1 MGTTAEKLQAL
12 SNTKAAIKTAIEAK
26 GVTVGDV
33 RFADYPSKI
42 GEIQQGQVDKKKYGV
57 GIDDLLGDA
66 QDGKYYIPQA
76 SSFKLDFSGISA
88 IEDNSL
94 QYKFAYTNVTDVDLR
109 DLEYS
114 GTVEDENYHG
124 GYLDNTFNHCL
135 KLSSVNLQNLK
146 RLGGSS
152 VYPGLKDTFS
162 HCTSLSSISFPSL
175 TAINN
180 NGLEG
185 SFTGMTQLTSME
197 FPALVQLSGN
207 NIFKLTYV
215 ASSIVRVD
223 FSALERIN
231 GFSIFYAAFNSINS
245 ISPYKDQYLELHFQE
260 LTSINITS
268 SGSYQAMFAVQNKL
282 HPTLRAGC
290 KIYFYKLR
298 DINTKNMFTT
308 GNNYQ
313 FVTEIHFPS
322 DAEASIKASP
332 GWATLWG
339 LGAGS
344 CEVIFDL

>member
-42 GEIQQGQVDKKKYGV
+42 GEIEQGQVDKKKYGV
-57 GIDDLLGDA
+57 GIDDLLGDVY
-66 QDGKYYIPQA
+66 DGKYHSQQTSP
-76 SSFKLDFSGISA
+76 FKLDFSGISA
-88 IEDNSL
+88 IEGNSL
-94 QYKFAYTNVTDVDLR
+94 QYKFAYTTVTEVDLR

-114 GTVEDENYHG
+114 GTVEDADYKG
-124 GYLDNTFNHCL
+124 GYLDNTFTHCG
-135 KLSSVNLQNLK
+135 KLSSVNFQNLK

-162 HCTSLSSISFPSL
+162 HCISLRSISFPSL
-175 TAINN
+175 TAINSY
-180 NGLEG
+180 GLDG
-185 SFTGMTQLTSME
+185 SFIGMTQLTSME

-207 NIFKLTYV
+207 NIFESTYI

-231 GFSIFYAAFNSINS
+231 GDSIFSSAFNSLNFS
-245 ISPYKDQYLELHFQE
+245 YRDQYLELHFQE
-260 LTSINITS
+260 LTSINITTS
-268 SGSYQAMFAVQNKL
+268 NTYQAMFTMQSKL
-282 HPTLRAGC
+282 NPTYRAGC

-298 DINTKNMFTT
+298 DINSTNLFTPGT
-308 GNNYQ
+308 FYQ

-322 DAEASIKASP
+322 DAQASIQASP
-332 GWATLWG
+332 GWETLWG

>member
-42 GEIQQGQVDKKKYGV
+42 GEIQQGQVEKKKYGA
-57 GIDDLLGDA
+57 GIDNLLGDVY
-66 QDGKYYIPQA
+66 DGKYSIPT
-76 SSFKLDFSGISA
+76 SHFKLDFSGISA
-88 IEDNSL
+88 IEGNSL
-94 QYKFAYTNVTDVDLR
+94 PYKFAYTSVTDVDLR

-114 GTVEDENYHG
+114 GTVEDADYKG
-124 GYLDNTFNHCL
+124 GYLDNTFTQCG
-135 KLSSVNLQNLK
+135 KLSSVNFQNLK
-146 RLGGSS
+146 RLGGSP

-162 HCTSLSSISFPSL
+162 HCISLRSISFPSL
-175 TAINN
+175 TAINTY
-180 NGLEG
+180 GLNG

-197 FPALVQLSGN
+197 FPAVVQLSGN
-207 NIFKLTYV
+207 NVFKSTYT
-215 ASSIVRVD
+215 ASGIVRVD

-231 GFSIFYAAFNSINS
+231 GDSIFSGAFNSLNS
-245 ISPYKDQYLELHFQE
+245 SKDQYLELHFQE

-268 SGSYQAMFAVQNKL
+268 SSSYNAMFTMQSKL
-282 HPTLRAGC
+282 NPTFRAGC

-298 DINTKNMFTT
+298 DINSTNLFTS
-308 GNNYQ
+308 GSFYQ

-322 DAEASIKASP
+322 DAEDSIKASP

>member
-26 GVTVGDV
+26 GITVGDV

-57 GIDDLLGDA
+57 GIDDLLGDV
-66 QDGKYYIPQA
+66 QNGKYYIPQTNT
-76 SSFKLDFSGISA
+76 FKLDFSGISA
-88 IEDNSL
+88 IEGNSL
-94 QYKFAYTNVTDVDLR
+94 QYKFAYTNATDVDLR
-109 DLEYS
+109 NLEYS
-114 GTVEDENYHG
+114 GTREDADYLG
-124 GYLDNTFNHCL
+124 GYLDNTFTQCTR
-135 KLSSVNLQNLK
+135 LSSVNLQNLK

-152 VYPGLKDTFS
+152 IYPGLKYTFYN
-162 HCTSLSSISFPSL
+162 CTSLSSISFPSL
-175 TAINN
+175 TAINS

-185 SFTGMTQLTSME
+185 SFNGMSQLTSME

-207 NIFKLTYV
+207 TIFKSTYV
-215 ASSIVRVD
+215 GSDVVRVD

-231 GFSIFYAAFNSINS
+231 GSTIFYSAFNNLKLNS
-245 ISPYKDQYLELHFQE
+245 SYKDQYLELHFQE
-260 LTSINITS
+260 LTSININS
-268 SGSYQAMFAVQNKL
+268 SSQYQAMFTVQYKL
-282 HPTLRAGC
+282 NPDYRAGC

-298 DINTKNMFTT
+298 DINSTNLFTSGT
-308 GNNYQ
+308 LYQ

-322 DAEASIKASP
+322 DAEDSIKASP

>member
-57 GIDDLLGDA
+57 GIDDLLGEV
-66 QDGKYYIPQA
+66 QDGKYHSPQT

-88 IEDNSL
+88 IEGSSL
-94 QYKFAYTNVTDVDLR
+94 YYKFAYTKVTDVDLR
-109 DLEYS
+109 NLEYS
-114 GTVEDENYHG
+114 GTIEGSPNYG
-124 GYLDNTFNHCL
+124 GNLDNTFSNCTR
-135 KLSSVNLQNLK
+135 LSSVNFQNLK
-146 RLGGSS
+146 RLGGSPT
-152 VYPGLKDTFS
+152 YHGLENTFQN
-162 HCTSLSSISFPSL
+162 CISLSSISFPSL
-175 TAINN
+175 TAINDY
-180 NGLEG
+180 GLHK
-185 SFTGMTQLTSME
+185 SFAEMTQLTSME
-197 FPALVQLSGN
+197 FPAVVQLSGN
-207 NIFKLTYV
+207 NIFYSTY
-215 ASSIVRVD
+215 SGSDIVRVD

-231 GFSIFYAAFNSINS
+231 GNTIFYSTFNNLKYNS
-245 ISPYKDQYLELHFQE
+245 SYKDQYLEIHFQE

-268 SGSYQAMFAVQNKL
+268 SSPYQAMFTVQSKL
-282 HPTLRAGC
+282 NPTFRAGC

-298 DINTKNMFTT
+298 EINTKNMFTT
-308 GNNYQ
+308 GANYQ
-313 FVTEIHFPS
+313 FVTQIHFPS

-332 GWATLWG
+332 GWETLWG

>member
-1 MGTTAEKLQAL
+1 MGTTSEKLQAL

-42 GEIQQGQVDKKKYGV
+42 GEIEQGQVDKKKYGV
-57 GIDDLLGDA
+57 GIDNLLGDV
-66 QDGKYYIPQA
+66 QDGKYYSPT
-76 SSFKLDFSGISA
+76 SHFKLDFSGISA
-88 IEDNSL
+88 IEGNSL

-109 DLEYS
+109 NLEYS
-114 GTVEDENYHG
+114 GTREDADYLG
-124 GYLDNTFNHCL
+124 GYLDNTFANCTR
-135 KLSSVNLQNLK
+135 LSSVNLQNLK
-146 RLGGSS
+146 RLGGSP
-152 VYPGLKDTFS
+152 VYPGLKYTFQN
-162 HCTSLSSISFPSL
+162 CISLSSISFPSL
-175 TAINN
+175 TAINSY
-180 NGLEG
+180 GLHG

-197 FPALVQLSGN
+197 FPALVQISGS
-207 NIFKLTYV
+207 NIFYLTY
-215 ASSIVRVD
+215 SSSDIVRVD

-231 GFSIFYAAFNSINS
+231 GDAIFYSAFNSLKNNS
-245 ISPYKDQYLELHFQE
+245 SYIDQYLELHFQE

-268 SGSYQAMFAVQNKL
+268 SSSYQAMFAVQSKL
-282 HPTLRAGC
+282 NPTNRAGC

-298 DINTKNMFTT
+298 DINSTNLFTP
-308 GNNYQ
+308 GAYYQ

-322 DAEASIKASP
+322 DAEDSIKASP

>member
-42 GEIQQGQVDKKKYGV
+42 GEIEQGQVDKKKYGV
-57 GIDDLLGDA
+57 GIDDLLGDV
-66 QDGKYYIPQA
+66 QNGKYYSPQT
-76 SSFKLDFSGISA
+76 STFKLDFSGISA
-88 IEDNSL
+88 IEGNPL
-94 QYKFAYTNVTDVDLR
+94 IYKFAYTNATEADLR

-114 GTVEDENYHG
+114 GTREDSDYLG
-124 GYLDNTFNHCL
+124 GYLDHTFTDCAR
-135 KLSSVNLQNLK
+135 LSSVNFQNLK

-152 VYPGLKDTFS
+152 AYPGLKYTFQN
-162 HCTSLSSISFPSL
+162 CISLSSISFPSL
-175 TAINN
+175 TAINT

-197 FPALVQLSGN
+197 FPALVQLSGDS
-207 NIFKLTYV
+207 IFKATYV
-215 ASSIVRVD
+215 ASDIVRVD
-223 FSALERIN
+223 FNALERIN
-231 GFSIFYAAFNSINS
+231 GNSIFSGAFNSLNI
-245 ISPYKDQYLELHFQE
+245 ISSNKYQYLQLHFQE

-268 SGSYQAMFAVQNKL
+268 SSSYQAMFAMQSKL
-282 HPTLRAGC
+282 NPTYRAGC

-298 DINTKNMFTT
+298 DINTTNMFTT
-308 GNNYQ
+308 GPSYQ

-322 DAEASIKASP
+322 DAEDSIKASP

>member
-57 GIDDLLGDA
+57 GIDDLLGEV
-66 QDGKYYIPQA
+66 QDGKYYIPT
-76 SSFKLDFSGISA
+76 SHFKLDFSGISA
-88 IEDNSL
+88 IEGDSL
-94 QYKFAYTNVTDVDLR
+94 YYKFAYTNVTDVDLR

-114 GTVEDENYHG
+114 EN
-124 GYLDNTFNHCL
+124 LDNTFAHCTI
-135 KLSSVNLQNLK
+135 LSSVNLQNLK
-146 RLGGSS
+146 RLGGGL
-152 VYPGLKDTFS
+152 VYQGLRNTFQY
-162 HCTSLSSISFPSL
+162 CTSLSSISFPSL
-175 TAINN
+175 TAINDY
-180 NGLEG
+180 GLHS
-185 SFTGMTQLTSME
+185 SFQGMTQLTSME

-207 NIFKLTYV
+207 NIFNLTYV
-215 ASSIVRVD
+215 ASDIVRVD

-231 GFSIFYAAFNSINS
+231 GNTIFYSAFNSLKSNS
-245 ISPYKDQYLELHFQE
+245 SYKDQYLELHFQE
-260 LTSINITS
+260 LTSINMTS
-268 SGSYQAMFAVQNKL
+268 NSQYQAMFTVQSKL
-282 HPTLRAGC
+282 NPKFRAGC

-298 DINTKNMFTT
+298 DINSTNLFTP

-313 FVTEIHFPS
+313 FVTQIHFPS

-332 GWATLWG
+332 GWETLWG

>member
-1 MGTTAEKLQAL
+1 MGTTAEKLQAI

-57 GIDDLLGDA
+57 GIDDLLGDV
-66 QDGKYYIPQA
+66 QNGKY
-76 SSFKLDFSGISA
+76 SSSKSNFKLDFSGISA
-88 IEDNSL
+88 IEDTSL

-114 GTVEDENYHG
+114 GIRVDVDYQG
-124 GYLDNTFNHCL
+124 GYLDNTFSYCS

-146 RLGGSS
+146 RLGGSP
-152 VYPGLKDTFS
+152 VYPGLKYTFFN
-162 HCTSLSSISFPSL
+162 CFSLSSISFPSL
-175 TAINN
+175 TAINS

-185 SFTGMTQLTSME
+185 SFNGMTQLTSME

-207 NIFKLTYV
+207 NIFKSTY
-215 ASSIVRVD
+215 SSSDIVRVD

-231 GFSIFYAAFNSINS
+231 GFSIFYAAFNSLNYNS
-245 ISPYKDQYLELHFQE
+245 SYKDQYLELHFQE
-260 LTSINITS
+260 LTSINMTS
-268 SGSYQAMFAVQNKL
+268 NGQYQAMFSVQSKL
-282 HPTLRAGC
+282 NPTFRAGC

-298 DINTKNMFTT
+298 DINSTNLFTS
-308 GNNYQ
+308 GSFYQ

-322 DAEASIKASP
+322 DAEDSIKASP

>member
-42 GEIQQGQVDKKKYGV
+42 GEIEQGQVDKKKYGV
-57 GIDDLLGDA
+57 GIDNLLGDV
-66 QDGKYYIPQA
+66 QDGKYYSPQTG
-76 SSFKLDFSGISA
+76 SFKLDFSGISA
-88 IEDNSL
+88 IEGNSL

-114 GTVEDENYHG
+114 GTVEDADYKG
-124 GYLDNTFNHCL
+124 GYLDNTFNSCTR
-135 KLSSVNLQNLK
+135 LSSVNFQNLK
-146 RLGGSS
+146 RLGGSP

-162 HCTSLSSISFPSL
+162 HCISLSSISFPSL
-175 TAINN
+175 TAINS

-207 NIFKLTYV
+207 NIFKSTY
-215 ASSIVRVD
+215 SSSDIVRVD

-231 GFSIFYAAFNSINS
+231 GFSIFYSAFNGLKYNS
-245 ISPYKDQYLELHFQE
+245 SYIDQYLELHFQE

-282 HPTLRAGC
+282 NPTFRAGC

-298 DINTKNMFTT
+298 QIKSPNMFTS
-308 GNNYQ
+308 GAYYQ

-322 DAEASIKASP
+322 DAQASIQASP
-332 GWATLWG
+332 GWETLWG

>member
-42 GEIQQGQVDKKKYGV
+42 GEIEQGQVDKKKYGA
-57 GIDDLLGDA
+57 GIDNLLGDV
-66 QDGKYYIPQA
+66 QDGKYYSPT
-76 SSFKLDFSGISA
+76 SHFKLDFSGISA
-88 IEDNSL
+88 IEGSSL
-94 QYKFAYTNVTDVDLR
+94 SYKFAYTNVTDVDLR

-114 GTVEDENYHG
+114 GIREDSEYQG
-124 GYLDNTFNHCL
+124 GYLDNTFNSCTR
-135 KLSSVNLQNLK
+135 LSSVNFQNLK
-146 RLGGSS
+146 RLGGNPTF
-152 VYPGLKDTFS
+152 PGLKQTFYD
-162 HCTSLSSISFPSL
+162 CISLSSISFPSL
-175 TAINN
+175 TAINS

-185 SFTGMTQLTSME
+185 SFKGMTQLTSME

-207 NIFKLTYV
+207 SVINSAYL
-215 ASSIVRVD
+215 ASDIVRVD

-231 GFSIFYAAFNSINS
+231 GASIFKSAFNSLKFNS
-245 ISPYKDQYLELHFQE
+245 SYRDQYLELHFQE
-260 LTSINITS
+260 LTSINITTS
-268 SGSYQAMFAVQNKL
+268 NTYAAMFAVQSKL
-282 HPTLRAGC
+282 NPTFRAGC

-298 DINTKNMFTT
+298 EIKSPNMFTP
-308 GNNYQ
+308 GSSYQ

-322 DAEASIKASP
+322 DAEYSIEASH
-332 GWATLWG
+332 GWETLWG

>member
-42 GEIQQGQVDKKKYGV
+42 GEIQQGQVDKKKYGA
-57 GIDDLLGDA
+57 GIDDLLGDV
-66 QDGKYYIPQA
+66 QNGKY
-76 SSFKLDFSGISA
+76 SSSKSPFKLDFSGISA
-88 IEDNSL
+88 IEGNPL
-94 QYKFAYTNVTDVDLR
+94 HYKFAYTNVTDVDLR

-114 GTVEDENYHG
+114 GTRGDVDYQG
-124 GYLDNTFNHCL
+124 GYLDNTFTQCG

-152 VYPGLKDTFS
+152 AYPGLKDTFS
-162 HCTSLSSISFPSL
+162 HCISLRSISFPSL
-175 TAINN
+175 TAINSY
-180 NGLEG
+180 GLDG

-197 FPALVQLSGN
+197 FPAVVQLSGN
-207 NIFKLTYV
+207 SIFTSTYIV
-215 ASSIVRVD
+215 SNIVRVD

-231 GFSIFYAAFNSINS
+231 GFSIFYSAFSSLDYNSSN
-245 ISPYKDQYLELHFQE
+245 KDQYLELHFQE

-268 SGSYQAMFAVQNKL
+268 SSSKEAMFAKQSKL
-282 HPTLRAGC
+282 NPDYRAGC

-298 DINTKNMFTT
+298 EINFKNMFTT
-308 GNNYQ
+308 GTNYQ

-322 DAEASIKASP
+322 DAEDSIKASP

>member
-42 GEIQQGQVDKKKYGV
+42 GEIEQGQVDKKKYGV
-57 GIDDLLGDA
+57 GIDDLLGDV
-66 QDGKYYIPQA
+66 QDGKYYIPQTNT
-76 SSFKLDFSGISA
+76 FKLDFSGISA
-88 IEDNSL
+88 IEGNSL
-94 QYKFAYTNVTDVDLR
+94 SYKFAYTNVTDVDLR

-114 GTVEDENYHG
+114 GTREDAYYLG
-124 GYLDNTFNHCL
+124 GYLDNTFTQCTR
-135 KLSSVNLQNLK
+135 LSSVNFQNLK
-146 RLGGSS
+146 RLGGSPI
-152 VYPGLKDTFS
+152 YPGLKYTFYN
-162 HCTSLSSISFPSL
+162 CPSLSSISFPSL
-175 TAINN
+175 TAINS

-185 SFTGMTQLTSME
+185 SFNGMTQLTSME
-197 FPALVQLSGN
+197 FPALVQISGDYV
-207 NIFKLTYV
+207 FKSTYA
-215 ASSIVRVD
+215 ASDIVRVD

-231 GFSIFYAAFNSINS
+231 GASIFYSAFNSLNYNS
-245 ISPYKDQYLELHFQE
+245 SYKDQYLELHFQE
-260 LTSINITS
+260 LTSINITTS
-268 SGSYQAMFAVQNKL
+268 NTYQAMFSVQSKL
-282 HPTLRAGC
+282 NPTFRAGC

-298 DINTKNMFTT
+298 EINSTNMFTP
-308 GNNYQ
+308 GSSYQ

-322 DAEASIKASP
+322 DAEDSIKASP